1 MDAAFRKWETGNHV
15 RVPGTRSPSPWP
27 SIIRIVGIAINSRR
41 DSAFHFFKLRTSYP
55 SKCRSIGMT
64 RFSRETHTS

>member
-27 SIIRIVGIAINSRR
+27 SIIRIVELLSIVDG
-41 DSAFHFFKLRTSYP
+41 SA
-55 SKCRSIGMT
+55 
-64 RFSRETHTS
+64 RFTFLNRAHRMLQNVEVLE